1 MSSFEI
7 NKIVGAV
14 LAVALV
20 VVVIGMIGDVLVKPK
35 DHDGTAIVSA
45 APVVVA
51 KKEEKKL
58 DPIGPMLAS
67 ANIAKGKKVANQCGS
82 CHTFNK
88 GGKNKIGPALWQVVG
103 RKMGGVASYK
113 YSSAMKAMNKT
124 WGYEEH
130 NAFLVKPRKYIKGTK
145 MAYIGLKKATDRA
158 NLIGFLRSL
167 SDAPKS
173 LP

>member
-67 ANIAKGKKVANQCGS
+67 ADIAKG
-82 CHTFNK
+82 NK
-88 GGKNKIGPALWQVVG
+88 LNNT
-103 RKMGGVASYK
+103 
-113 YSSAMKAMNKT
+113 YSIST
-124 WGYEEH
+124 RILG
-130 NAFLVKPRKYIKGTK
+130 LVSFFAET
-145 MAYIGLKKATDRA
+145 
-158 NLIGFLRSL
+158 S
-167 SDAPKS
+167 
-173 LP
+173 